1 MIGNRITALRYV
13 LGRIAQAILVL
24 WAAYTLTYCILN
36 MLPSDPVA
44 LMVKAKGTDISSLSG
59 EEISQLE
66 HLYGLD
72 KGPIHA
78 YFAMLFKALH
88 GDLGSS
94 YTYGVPVTS
103 LIIDRIA
110 STLVIGLLAIVLAAV
125 LAFGL
130 AFLAAVTRNG
140 VVRRVL
146 SAVPSVG
153 MSIPS
158 FWLGLLL
165 MQVFC
170 FTLGWLPARGI
181 EGWQSAILPTITMSV
196 APAATLGRLLMNGFD
211 EVMAEPYVHTALA
224 HGMERGSVIV
234 RHVAKNASLPSLTIL
249 GIAVGDTVTGA
260 IVAETV
266 FSRQGLGMLIQQAVM
281 QQDIPVVQG
290 VVILAAAAFVVINLI
305 VDLIYPL
312 LDPRIAQ
319 TWGGRS

>member
-125 LAFGL
+125 LARSDWR
-130 AFLAAVTRNG
+130 FLPR
-140 VVRRVL
+140 
-146 SAVPSVG
+146 SP
-153 MSIPS
+153 
-158 FWLGLLL
+158 
-165 MQVFC
+165 
-170 FTLGWLPARGI
+170 
-181 EGWQSAILPTITMSV
+181 
-196 APAATLGRLLMNGFD
+196 
-211 EVMAEPYVHTALA
+211 VMAWCAGYC
-224 HGMERGSVIV
+224 R
-234 RHVAKNASLPSLTIL
+234 RYRPS
-249 GIAVGDTVTGA
+249 ACP
-260 IVAETV
+260 
-266 FSRQGLGMLIQQAVM
+266 FR
-281 QQDIPVVQG
+281 
-290 VVILAAAAFVVINLI
+290 
-305 VDLIYPL
+305 
-312 LDPRIAQ
+312 
-319 TWGGRS
+319 RSGWDCC